1 MEVMMYQEDI
11 VMAFIFFP
19 VLFIFGGWLVWS
31 IMDWLKMRHKSQL
44 QNKILEKFTTVQ
56 EFNEFIQSEEGN
68 KFLKFLSYNGST
80 PRQKILSSLS
90 KGVIITF
97 IGISLILIKQIFP
110 EEMQYFLAIGIV
122 LIALGLG
129 FLVSTF
135 ISYTLS
141 KKWGIIDGNK

>member
-68 KFLKFLSYNGST
+68 KFLKFLSYNDST
-80 PRQKILSSLS
+80 PRQKILFSLS

>member
-1 MEVMMYQEDI
+1 MYQEDI

-31 IMDWLKMRHKSQL
+31 IMDWLKMRQKSQL

-68 KFLKFLSYNGST
+68 KFLKFLSYNGLT

-122 LIALGLG
+122 LIALGVG

-141 KKWGIIDGNK
+141 KKWGIIDGDK

>member
-1 MEVMMYQEDI
+1 MYQEDI

-56 EFNEFIQSEEGN
+56 EFNEFIRSEEGN

>member
-1 MEVMMYQEDI
+1 
-11 VMAFIFFP
+11 MAFIFFP

-31 IMDWLKMRHKSQL
+31 IMDWLKMRQKSQL

-68 KFLKFLSYNGST
+68 KFLKFLSYNGLT

-122 LIALGLG
+122 LIALGVG

-141 KKWGIIDGNK
+141 KKWGIIDGDK